1 MPETGIKKKY
11 FLTTMT
17 RIHTTT
23 DGSHTLFA
31 PQFQEHYHSTHGAV
45 QESMHVFINSGL
57 KYLSP
62 DRDQINILEMGF
74 GTGLNAL
81 LSLLNS
87 AEASVFYTG
96 IEAFP
101 VDAKVIAALNYP
113 DFVAAPDAN
122 GLFKAMH
129 EADWDTKAFIN
140 EKFKLR
146 KIHAKIQDVELKD
159 EKYNLVYFD
168 AFAPDVQPELWSE
181 TMFRRIFKAMKPGGI
196 LMTYSAK
203 GLVKQNL
210 RAAGFEVKRLPGPLG
225 KRHIVRAH
233 KA

>member
-1 MPETGIKKKY
+1 MIEV
-11 FLTTMT
+11 
-17 RIHTTT
+17 RTTT

-31 PQFQEHYHSTHGAV
+31 PEFQEHYHSTHGAV

-74 GTGLNAL
+74 GTGLNGL
-81 LSLLNS
+81 LSLLN
-87 AEASVFYTG
+87 AGDASVFYTG

-113 DFVAAPDAN
+113 DFLASPDSAKIFQA
-122 GLFKAMH
+122 LH
-129 EADWDTKAFIN
+129 EADWETEVFIN
-140 EKFKLR
+140 KKFKLR
-146 KIHAKIQDVELKD
+146 KIHAQMQDVELED
-159 EKYNLVYFD
+159 EKYEMVYFD

-181 TMFRRIFKAMKPGGI
+181 AMFRRIFKAMKAGGV

-210 RAAGFEVKRLPGPLG
+210 RAAGFEVKRLPGPPG
-225 KRHIVRAH
+225 KRHIIRAH